1 MNKIDLENFNSVK
14 RLPCPALSTDISTAH
29 NWPSHPLILPV
40 CSTLYNMMYSDCN
53 IVGAGDVPSMD
64 DLTLSG
70 DIICD
75 DGLQD

>member
-14 RLPCPALSTDISTAH
+14 RLPCPAFSTDISTVH

-40 CSTLYNMMYSDCN
+40 CTLYNMMYSDCN